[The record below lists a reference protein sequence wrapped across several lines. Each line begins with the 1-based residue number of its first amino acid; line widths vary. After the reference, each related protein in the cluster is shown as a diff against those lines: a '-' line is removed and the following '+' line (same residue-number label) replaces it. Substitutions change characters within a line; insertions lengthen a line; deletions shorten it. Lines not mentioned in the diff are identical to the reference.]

1 MKWLGANVCMLL
13 FVAVHTAFG
22 LGDRYPQLPP
32 PAPHS
37 DNPVDNLYLKGNK
50 AQQDKDYKLAIACWD
65 EVLKISPKDE
75 GAYVNRAAAYA
86 AKGDTEKAF
95 ADYVQALQIDPND
108 IAAYL
113 GRAQLYEDVRLAA
126 LKKGAMDD
134 VSDTENAIADYT
146 SAVKIMMSADDTQP
160 AKWWQEKAH
169 EAELKGNYCYAV
181 ARWKGVLPLD
191 PKNAHAWYRI
201 AVLHYLLLEPDKA
214 LSDCDEALKID
225 PQNEEATQFRA
236 LIPKLQEA
244 AADNYMADFSEKI
257 RIAPDPLAFTIRAQ
271 NYRNIGENDKAET
284 GFLMV
289 LCLESY
295 DNNSERNGAAQFLTS
310 IYGQRREWD
319 KAMAMCNLAAKIG
332 HSWEG
337 GHGRRAYVYSGM
349 KDYAKAAEEA
359 HKEVEEQRKEVKL
372 QKDQQAEQ
380 KEAEAEDAAQERQ
393 AEAEM
398 ANAAHEPP
406 PKFEPTPVPDKKD
419 EENEY
424 LYVGLCQALIACGE
438 ADYRA
443 GQYAKARTDF
453 DEAMKLDP
461 KDTWSRNAKAWFLA
475 TCPDAKFRNGAE
487 AVKLAKIHGDFDTMA
502 AAYAEAGKWDEA
514 VKQMKSAIEADKE
527 DIVKATQRKEQG
539 TKALA
544 DAKDPSAIREAKKK
558 IYYATKAIKDNEEE
572 IEIYSAQ
579 LNGYE
584 QKKPC
589 RDQKELGVGD

>member
-1 MKWLGANVCMLL
+1 MKWLVANVCMLL
-13 FVAVHTAFG
+13 FVATRTTFG

-65 EVLKISPKDE
+65 EVLKIAPKDE

-86 AKGDTEKAF
+86 AKGDIEKAF
-95 ADYVQALQIDPND
+95 ADYAQAIQLDPGD
-108 IAAYL
+108 TAAYL

-181 ARWKGVLPLD
+181 ARWKGVLLLD
-191 PKNAHAWYRI
+191 PKNARAWYRI
-201 AVLHYLLLEPDKA
+201 AVLHYQLLEPDKA

-225 PQNEEATQFRA
+225 PQNAEATRFRT

-244 AADNYMADFSEKI
+244 AADKDMADFSEKI
-257 RIAPDPLAFTIRAQ
+257 RISPNPTAYTIRAQ
-271 NYRNIGENDKAET
+271 NYGNIGENDRAEAD
-284 GFLMV
+284 FLMV
-289 LCLESY
+289 LCLES
-295 DNNSERNGAAQFLTS
+295 SERNGAAQYLTS
-310 IYGQRREWD
+310 IYGERGEWD
-319 KAMAMCNLAAKIG
+319 KAMEMCNLAAAVG
-332 HSWEG
+332 NAGEG
-337 GHGRRAYVYSGM
+337 AHGRRAYVYAGM
-349 KDYAKAAEEA
+349 KDYAKAAGES
-359 HKEVEEQRKEVKL
+359 HKDVEDERKEVKQ
-372 QKDQQAEQ
+372 QKDQRAEE
-380 KEAEAEDAAQERQ
+380 EAAVAADAAQERQ
-393 AEAEM
+393 MEADM
-398 ANAAHEPP
+398 ASAAHEPP
-406 PKFEPTPVPDKKD
+406 VKFAPPPAPKKKD
-419 EENEY
+419 DEDEY
-424 LYVGLCQALIACGE
+424 LYIGLCKALISCGE
-438 ADYRA
+438 MDSRA
-443 GQYAKARTDF
+443 GQYAKALADF
-453 DEAMKLDP
+453 SEAMKLDP

-487 AVKLAKIHGDFDTMA
+487 AVSLAKIHGDPDTMA

-514 VKQMKSAIEADKE
+514 VKQEKSAIEADKKE
-527 DIVKATQRKEQG
+527 IENATQRKEQG

-544 DAKDPSAIREAKKK
+544 DAKDAPAIRDAKRK
-558 IYYATKAIKDNEEE
+558 IYYATRSIKGNEEE
-572 IEIYSAQ
+572 IEVYSAR
-579 LNGYE
+579 LKSYE

-589 RDQKELGVGD
+589 RDQKELDVGG